1 MMCLFSGISTVMS
14 VHNKNVTCQIRKIA
28 QTIYLNMVI
37 TFKNMN
43 PVRSVMII
51 ALFLMLNNSG
61 SGQGL
66 TISTGTILETTGGNM
81 VLQGNVV
88 NDGSFI
94 NNNSTVVFSGNTQ
107 VISGTTPISFNNIT
121 VDPGSTTTITTP
133 GQSLNGIL
141 LCNGI
146 FNSNGNFTLLST
158 EYQTALIDGSGTG
171 QVNGNVTL
179 QRYLSSGFGYR
190 YLSSP
195 FQAATVSEFSDN
207 MKLADPFPAFYRY
220 DESLTTSGWVS
231 YIDSSYVLNP
241 VQGYAV
247 NFGSSAPPLI
257 FDVTGVVNNGDL
269 STTLFNHNNTYSEG
283 FNLVGN
289 PYPSPVDWDASSGWT
304 RINIDNALYY
314 FETSTTD
321 QYGGTYVTYADGVSS
336 NGLAT
341 NLIPS
346 MQGFFVHV
354 TDGVWP
360 VTGTLAMNNN
370 VRVIDL
376 TQPLTKSDIESRS
389 LIRLTAEFSD
399 DTLSVD
405 PVVIYFDEKATDKF
419 DGQLDALKLMNT
431 DFMVPNLYTVGS
443 DGAKLS
449 INALPVISDTLYKV
463 PLGLK
468 INRDGNI
475 IFKID
480 TLEGNLADMEISI
493 SDVAAKTEHDLLSG
507 KDYRLDLTTGLYE
520 NRFFLNFRNIGTG
533 IPDYTAGD
541 DLFSVYCSHGILKLK
556 ISTLP
561 ATEGTLIIS
570 NLTGQLPLIKKYY
583 EPGYYELNPGL
594 KNGVYIVSFLSG
606 TRRSSKKV
614 FIQSM

>member
-1 MMCLFSGISTVMS
+1 
-14 VHNKNVTCQIRKIA
+14 
-28 QTIYLNMVI
+28 MVI
-37 TFKNMN
+37 TYKNMN

-51 ALFLMLNNSG
+51 ALFLLLNNSG

-66 TISTGTILETTGGNM
+66 IISTGTILETTGGNM
-81 VLQGNVV
+81 VLQGNVL
-88 NDGSFI
+88 NNGSFI

-107 VISGTTPISFNNIT
+107 VISGTAPISFDNIT
-121 VDPGSTTTITTP
+121 VDPGSTTTITSP
-133 GQSLNGIL
+133 GQSSNGIL

-146 FNSNGNFTLLST
+146 FNANGNITLLST
-158 EYQTALIDGSGTG
+158 EYQTALVDGSGTG

-220 DESLTTSGWVS
+220 DESLSTSGWVS
-231 YIDSSYVLNP
+231 YIDSSYLLNP
-241 VQGYAV
+241 LQGYAV
-247 NFGSSAPPLI
+247 NFGSSVPPLI

-289 PYPSPVDWDASSGWT
+289 PYPSPIDWDASSGWT
-304 RINIDNALYY
+304 RINIDNAIYY

-399 DTLSVD
+399 DTLSID

-419 DGQLDALKLMNT
+419 DGQLDALKLLNT

-443 DGAKLS
+443 DGTKLS
-449 INALPVISDTLYKV
+449 INALPEISDTLYKV

-475 IFKID
+475 VFKID
-480 TLEGNLADMEISI
+480 TLEGNLADMKISI
-493 SDVAAKTEHDLLSG
+493 SDVVAKSEHDLLSG
-507 KDYRLDLTTGLYE
+507 KDYRLDLITGLYE
-520 NRFFLNFRNIGTG
+520 NRFFLNFRKIGTG
-533 IPDYTAGD
+533 IPDNTAGD
-541 DLFSVYCSHGILKLK
+541 DLFSIYSSQGILKIK

-570 NLTGQLPLIKKYY
+570 NLAGQLLLIKKFY

-594 KNGVYIVSFLSG
+594 KNGVYIISFHSG

>member
-1 MMCLFSGISTVMS
+1 
-14 VHNKNVTCQIRKIA
+14 
-28 QTIYLNMVI
+28 
-37 TFKNMN
+37 MN
-43 PVRSVMII
+43 PVRGVMII
-51 ALFLMLNNSG
+51 SLFLMLNNSG

-66 TISTGTILETTGGNM
+66 TISTGTILATTGGNM

-121 VDPGSTTTITTP
+121 VDPGSTTTITTL

-195 FQAATVSEFSDN
+195 FQAATVREFSDN

-220 DESLTTSGWVS
+220 DESLSTSGWVS

-257 FDVTGVVNNGDL
+257 FDVTGVVNNGDM
-269 STTLFNHNNTYSEG
+269 SATLFNHNNTYSEG

-289 PYPSPVDWDASSGWT
+289 PYPSPIDWDALSGWT

-321 QYGGTYVTYADGVSS
+321 QYGGTYVTYVDGVSS
-336 NGLAT
+336 NGLST

-354 TDGVWP
+354 TDGEWP

-370 VRVIDL
+370 VRIIDL
-376 TQPLTKSDIESRS
+376 TQPLTKSDIDSRP

-399 DTLSVD
+399 DTVSVD
-405 PVVIYFDEKATDKF
+405 PAVIYFDEKATDKF

-431 DFMVPNLYTVGS
+431 DLMVPNFYTVGS

-449 INALPVISDTLYKV
+449 INALPIISDTLCKV

-468 INRDGNI
+468 INRDGEI

-480 TLEGNLADMEISI
+480 TLEGNLADMEIYI
-493 SDVAAKTEHDLLSG
+493 SDIAAMVEQDLLHD
-507 KDYRLDLTTGLYE
+507 KDYRVSLTTGQYE
-520 NRFFLNFRNIGTG
+520 NRFFLNFRNSGTG
-533 IPDYTAGD
+533 IIDYTGGS
-541 DLFSVYCSHGILKLK
+541 DLFSIYSSNGILKLE
-556 ISTLP
+556 IYSLSG
-561 ATEGTLIIS
+561 ADGTLMICD
-570 NLTGQLPLIKKYY
+570 LTGQILLINKYY
-583 EPGYYELNPGL
+583 EPGYYEFNPGL
-594 KNGVYIVSFLSG
+594 KNGIYIVSLLSG
-606 TRRSSKKV
+606 TKRSSEKI
-614 FIQSM
+614 FILNR

>member
-1 MMCLFSGISTVMS
+1 MI
-14 VHNKNVTCQIRKIA
+14 
-28 QTIYLNMVI
+28 I

-43 PVRSVMII
+43 PGRSVMII
-51 ALFLMLNNSG
+51 ALFLMLNSSG

-66 TISTGTILETTGGNM
+66 TISPGTILMTNGGNM
-81 VLQGNVV
+81 VLQGNIV
-88 NDGSFI
+88 NNGSCI

-107 VISGTTPISFNNIT
+107 AISGTTPISFNNIT
-121 VDPGSTTTITTP
+121 IDPGSTTTITTP
-133 GQSLNGIL
+133 GQALTGIL
-141 LCNGI
+141 LCNGT
-146 FNSNGNFTLLST
+146 FNANGNFTLLST

-179 QRYLSSGFGYR
+179 QRYLSSGFGYK

-220 DESLTTSGWVS
+220 DESLSTSGWVS
-231 YIDSSYVLNP
+231 YIEPSLVLNP

-269 STTLFNHNNTYSEG
+269 STTLYNHDNTYSVG

-289 PYPSPVDWDASSGWT
+289 PYPSPIDWDASSGWT
-304 RINIDNALYY
+304 RINIDNAIYY

-354 TDGVWP
+354 TDGTWP

-376 TQPLTKSDIESRS
+376 TQPLTKSDINSRS

-399 DTLSVD
+399 DTVSVD

-431 DFMVPNLYTVGS
+431 DYMVPNLYTVGS
-443 DGAKLS
+443 DGVKLS
-449 INALPVISDTLYKV
+449 ISALPVISDTLYKV

-468 INRDGNI
+468 INRDGRI
-475 IFKID
+475 IFKISS
-480 TLEGNLADMEISI
+480 LEGNLADMEIYI
-493 SDVAAKTEHDLLSG
+493 SDIVAKIDQDLLSD
-507 KDYRLDLTTGLYE
+507 KDYRLDLKTGQYE

-533 IPDYTAGD
+533 IPDYSAGD
-541 DLFSVYCSHGILKLK
+541 DLFSVYCSHGVLKLK
-556 ISTLP
+556 INTLP
-561 ATEGTLIIS
+561 AAEGTLLIS
-570 NLTGQLPLIKKYY
+570 NLTGQMPLIKKYY

-606 TRRSSKKV
+606 TKRCSKKV
-614 FIQSM
+614 FINY

>member
-1 MMCLFSGISTVMS
+1 MS
-14 VHNKNVTCQIRKIA
+14 VHNKNVTCQIRKST
-28 QTIYLNMVI
+28 QVIYLNMII

-43 PVRSVMII
+43 PGRNIMII
-51 ALFLMLNNSG
+51 ALFLMLNISG

-66 TISTGTILETTGGNM
+66 TISTGTILETTSGNM
-81 VLQGNVV
+81 VLQGNVI

-94 NNNSTVVFSGNTQ
+94 NANSTIVFSGNTQ
-107 VISGTTPISFNNIT
+107 IISGTTPISFNNIT
-121 VDPGSTTTITTP
+121 VDPGSTTTLTTP
-133 GQSLNGIL
+133 GQTLNGIL
-141 LCNGI
+141 LCNGT
-146 FNSNGNFTLLST
+146 FNANGNFTLLST

-179 QRYLSSGFGYR
+179 QRYLSSGFGYK

-220 DESLTTSGWVS
+220 DESLSTSGWVS
-231 YIDSSYVLNP
+231 YIDSSLVLNP
-241 VQGYAV
+241 MQGYAV
-247 NFGSSAPPLI
+247 NFGSSTPPLI

-269 STTLFNHNNTYSEG
+269 SMTLYNHDNTYSKG

-289 PYPSPVDWDASSGWT
+289 PYPSPINWDASSGWT

-354 TDGVWP
+354 TDGIWP
-360 VTGTLAMNNN
+360 VAGTLAMNNN
-370 VRVIDL
+370 VRIIDL
-376 TQPLTKSDIESRS
+376 TQPLTKSDINARS
-389 LIRLTAEFSD
+389 LVRLTAEFSD
-399 DTLSVD
+399 DTVSVD
-405 PVVIYFDEKATDKF
+405 PVVIYFDEEATDKF

-443 DGAKLS
+443 DGVKLS
-449 INALPVISDTLYKV
+449 ISALPVISDTLYKV

-468 INRDGNI
+468 INRDGRI
-475 IFKID
+475 IFKIRA
-480 TLEGNLADMEISI
+480 LEGNLADMEIYI
-493 SDVAAKTEHDLLSG
+493 SDMVAKTDQDLLSDN
-507 KDYRLDLTTGLYE
+507 DYRLDLTTGLYE

-533 IPDYTAGD
+533 IPDYTVGD

-561 ATEGTLIIS
+561 VAEGTLIIS
-570 NLTGQLPLIKKYY
+570 NLTGQVPLIKKYY

-606 TRRSSKKV
+606 TKRCSKKI
-614 FIQSM
+614 FIQNP

>member
-1 MMCLFSGISTVMS
+1 
-14 VHNKNVTCQIRKIA
+14 
-28 QTIYLNMVI
+28 
-37 TFKNMN
+37 MN
-43 PVRSVMII
+43 Q
-51 ALFLMLNNSG
+51 AG

-66 TISTGTILETTGGNM
+66 TISTGTILETTGGTM
-81 VLQGNVV
+81 VLQGNVI
-88 NDGSFI
+88 NNGSFI
-94 NNNSTVVFSGNTQ
+94 NNNSTIVFSGNTQ

-133 GQSLNGIL
+133 GQALTGIL
-141 LCNGI
+141 LCNGT
-146 FNSNGNFTLLST
+146 FNANGNFTLLST

-179 QRYLSSGFGYR
+179 QRYLSSGFGYK

-220 DESLTTSGWVS
+220 DESLSTSGWVS
-231 YIDSSYVLNP
+231 YIDSSLVLNP

-269 STTLFNHNNTYSEG
+269 STTLYNHDNTYSKG

-289 PYPSPVDWDASSGWT
+289 PYPSPIDWDASSGWT

-354 TDGVWP
+354 TDGIWP
-360 VTGTLAMNNN
+360 VTGTLAMNNS
-370 VRVIDL
+370 VRITDL
-376 TQPLTKSDIESRS
+376 THPLTKSDINSRS

-399 DTLSVD
+399 DTVSVD

-449 INALPVISDTLYKV
+449 ISALPVISDTLYKV

-468 INRDGNI
+468 INRDGRI
-475 IFKID
+475 IFKISA
-480 TLEGNLADMEISI
+480 LEGNLADMEIYI
-493 SDVAAKTEHDLLSG
+493 SDIVAKTDQDLLSD
-507 KDYRLDLTTGLYE
+507 KDYRLDLKTGQYE

-533 IPDYTAGD
+533 IPDYSAGD
-541 DLFSVYCSHGILKLK
+541 DLFSVYCSHGILKIK
-556 ISTLP
+556 INTLP
-561 ATEGTLIIS
+561 AAEGTLIIS
-570 NLTGQLPLIKKYY
+570 NLTGQMPLIKKYY

-606 TRRSSKKV
+606 TKRCSKKV
-614 FIQSM
+614 FINY

>member
-1 MMCLFSGISTVMS
+1 
-14 VHNKNVTCQIRKIA
+14 
-28 QTIYLNMVI
+28 
-37 TFKNMN
+37 
-43 PVRSVMII
+43 MILRGNI
-51 ALFLMLNNSG
+51 VNN
-61 SGQGL
+61 
-66 TISTGTILETTGGNM
+66 
-81 VLQGNVV
+81 
-88 NDGSFI
+88 GSFI
-94 NNNSTVVFSGNTQ
+94 NNNNTVVFSGNAQ

-121 VDPGSTTTITTP
+121 VDPGSTTTITTL

-146 FNSNGNFTLLST
+146 FNANGNFTLLST

-195 FQAATVSEFSDN
+195 FQAATVREFSDN

-220 DESLTTSGWVS
+220 DESLSTSGWVS

-247 NFGSSAPPLI
+247 NFGSSDPPLI
-257 FDVTGVVNNGDL
+257 FDVTGVVNNGDM
-269 STTLFNHNNTYSEG
+269 SATLFNHNNTYSEG

-289 PYPSPVDWDASSGWT
+289 PYPSPIDWDASSGWT

-314 FETSTTD
+314 YETSTTD

-370 VRVIDL
+370 VRIIDL
-376 TQPLTKSDIESRS
+376 TQPLTKSDIDSRP

-399 DTLSVD
+399 DTVSVD
-405 PVVIYFDEKATDKF
+405 PAVIYFDEKATDKF
-419 DGQLDALKLMNT
+419 DGQLDAIKLMNT
-431 DFMVPNLYTVGS
+431 DLMVPNLYTVGS
-443 DGAKLS
+443 DGVKLS

-475 IFKID
+475 VFKID

-493 SDVAAKTEHDLLSG
+493 SDVAAKSEHDLLAG
-507 KDYRLDLTTGLYE
+507 KDYSLDLTTGLYE

-533 IPDYTAGD
+533 IPDNTAGD
-541 DLFSVYCSHGILKLK
+541 DLFSVYCSHGILKIK

-561 ATEGTLIIS
+561 AAEGTLIIS

-594 KNGVYIVSFLSG
+594 KNGVYIISFLSG

-614 FIQSM
+614 FIQNM

>member
-1 MMCLFSGISTVMS
+1 MI
-14 VHNKNVTCQIRKIA
+14 IP
-28 QTIYLNMVI
+28 
-37 TFKNMN
+37 FKNMY
-43 PVRSVMII
+43 PGRSIMII
-51 ALFLMLNNSG
+51 TLFLILNNYG

-66 TISTGTILETTGGNM
+66 IISTGTILETTGGNL
-81 VLQGNVV
+81 VLYGNVI

-94 NNNSTVVFSGNTQ
+94 NNNSTIVFSGNTQ
-107 VISGTTPISFNNIT
+107 VISGTTPISFDNIT
-121 VDPGSTTTITTP
+121 IDPGSTTTLTTT
-133 GQSLNGIL
+133 GQTLNGIL
-141 LCNGI
+141 LCNGA
-146 FNSNGNFTLLST
+146 FNANGLFTLLSSNF
-158 EYQTALIDGSGTG
+158 QTAIIDGSGTG
-171 QVNGNVTL
+171 LVNGDVTI
-179 QRYLSSGFGYR
+179 QRYLFSGFGYK

-207 MKLADPFPAFYRY
+207 MKLADPFPAFYKY
-220 DESLTTSGWVS
+220 DESSTTSGWVT
-231 YIDSSYVLNP
+231 YIEPAGVLNP
-241 VQGYAV
+241 MQGYAV
-247 NFGSSAPPLI
+247 NFGDTESPII
-257 FDVTGVVNNGDL
+257 FDVTGVVNNGNQ
-269 STTLFNHNNTYSEG
+269 SATLFNHNNTYSQG
-283 FNLVGN
+283 FSLIGN
-289 PYPSPVDWDASSGWT
+289 PYPSPIDWDSPSGWT

-314 FETSTTD
+314 FEASSTD

-354 TDGVWP
+354 TDGIWP

-376 TQPLTKSDIESRS
+376 TKPLTKSDINSRS

-399 DTLSVD
+399 DTVSVD

-443 DGAKLS
+443 DGVKLS
-449 INALPVISDTLYKV
+449 INALPLISDTLCKV

-480 TLEGNLADMEISI
+480 TLEGNLADMEIYI
-493 SDVAAKTEHDLLSG
+493 SDMVIKIDQDLSLG
-507 KDYRLDLTTGLYE
+507 KDYRLDLTTGQYE
-520 NRFFLNFRNIGTG
+520 NRFFLNFRNVSTG
-533 IPDYTAGD
+533 IPDNNASA
-541 DLFSVYCSHGILKLK
+541 DLFSVYCSHGILILK
-556 ISTLP
+556 INTLP
-561 ATEGTLIIS
+561 ASEGTLMIS
-570 NLTGQLPLIKKYY
+570 NLTGQVPLIKKYY

-594 KNGVYIVSFLSG
+594 KSGVYIVSFLSG
-606 TRRSSKKV
+606 TKRCSKKI
-614 FIQSM
+614 FLQN